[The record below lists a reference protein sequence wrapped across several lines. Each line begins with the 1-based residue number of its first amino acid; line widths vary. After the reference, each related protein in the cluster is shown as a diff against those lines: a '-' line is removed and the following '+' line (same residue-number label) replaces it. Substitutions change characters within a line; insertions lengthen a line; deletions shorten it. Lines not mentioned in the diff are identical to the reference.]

1 MRRYDARHNDTQ
13 HNGIQHYRKYKA
25 TLSIMAKHC
34 YAECHYELNVVM
46 LNVANNPFMLN
57 VVMLNVVMPSVVAPL
72 MQVTSGGR
80 LFENQTRE

>member
-25 TLSIMAKHC
+25 TLCNDDKVLSVI
-34 YAECHYELNVVM
+34 ELNVVM
-46 LNVANNPFMLN
+46 LSVAKNPFLLSVAMP
-57 VVMLNVVMPSVVAPL
+57 NVVMPSVVAPL